1 MANDSDLDLAL
12 ALSLQ
17 DQFNQEAS
25 LEKVSTAIPIELVE
39 KRCDPRKI
47 VDEYWELADPNPNIH
62 DLFVE
67 FDAMFFERV
76 LTNAGVEVRWS
87 YKMTL

>member
-1 MANDSDLDLAL
+1 MANDSDLDFAL

-17 DQFNQEAS
+17 DKFNQEAS
-25 LEKVSTAIPIELVE
+25 LQKASTAIPTEVVE
-39 KRCDPRKI
+39 KRYDPRKI

-67 FDAMFFERV
+67 FDAMFFKSA